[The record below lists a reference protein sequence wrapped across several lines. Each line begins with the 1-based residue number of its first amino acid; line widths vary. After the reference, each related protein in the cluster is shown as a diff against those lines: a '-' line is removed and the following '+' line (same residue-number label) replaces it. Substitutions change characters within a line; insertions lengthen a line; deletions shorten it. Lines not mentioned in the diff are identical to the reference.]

1 MDHVVIIDHVAVAA
15 ALRLLSS
22 APQSQH
28 SRAAEEALQ
37 TIIVETHPQTVPD
50 VTVTI
55 PTAIAYD
62 ALLTAPQAWV
72 QP

>member
-1 MDHVVIIDHVAVAA
+1 M
-15 ALRLLSS
+15 
-22 APQSQH
+22 
-28 SRAAEEALQ
+28 
-37 TIIVETHPQTVPD
+37 TVPD